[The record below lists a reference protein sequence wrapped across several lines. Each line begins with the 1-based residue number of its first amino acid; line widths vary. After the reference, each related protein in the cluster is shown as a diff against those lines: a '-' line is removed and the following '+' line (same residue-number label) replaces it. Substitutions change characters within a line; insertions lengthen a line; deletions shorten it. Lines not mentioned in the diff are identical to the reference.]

1 MHICG
6 GCTTTR
12 RNAAHTI
19 RAGGQAAAI
28 SAVTCTVDTACQR
41 EAPPRV
47 PNENSLCPIQNYTIS
62 CNFPQSKAT
71 LQARSLS
78 SPQHRSARTVVRCWP
93 DITAHASHGD
103 VVGEVGLYQ
112 RLPQARTM
120 WRYSVHCV
128 FAFQLGKLEVA
139 YGSGQFACRCT
150 HASHDMCMA
159 WPDEPVGVQYFADGR
174 RARTAAFRDQ
184 AEDLRRHVMGG
195 VAAEA
200 TAEKM
205 CAQV

>member
-1 MHICG
+1 
-6 GCTTTR
+6 
-12 RNAAHTI
+12 
-19 RAGGQAAAI
+19 
-28 SAVTCTVDTACQR
+28 
-41 EAPPRV
+41 
-47 PNENSLCPIQNYTIS
+47 
-62 CNFPQSKAT
+62 
-71 LQARSLS
+71 
-78 SPQHRSARTVVRCWP
+78 
-93 DITAHASHGD
+93 
-103 VVGEVGLYQ
+103 
-112 RLPQARTM
+112 M